1 MFQWIPVFKD
11 GSLQCGLFELPVM
24 LDPPSAENRLSS
36 TDNSHA
42 NAKWVDNK
50 VSEEIELIKNFCTTT
65 FKILQKPIF
74 TVELT
79 PATTV
84 HSLDRYIDSF
94 LNMTASLQLGGWSSK
109 PSSSVEQIEDKLV
122 RCIQEVPRARIDPLI
137 KFLPLVLDKLLLLMV
152 SNGLQVLSHH
162 VPVYKKNAI

>member
-1 MFQWIPVFKD
+1 M
-11 GSLQCGLFELPVM
+11 
-24 LDPPSAENRLSS
+24 
-36 TDNSHA
+36 
-42 NAKWVDNK
+42 
-50 VSEEIELIKNFCTTT
+50 
-65 FKILQKPIF
+65 QKPIF

-122 RCIQEVPRARIDPLI
+122 RCIQEVPRARIDPLV

-152 SNGLQVLSHH
+152 SSSAL
-162 VPVYKKNAI
+162 